1 MSSFD
6 RFPSTYGRD
15 EARAPV
21 RARPRVSRRS
31 LTWDKPAI
39 VALLAASAI
48 FAPFAAAVLKQAAQ
62 IFAY

>member
-15 EARAPV
+15 EARV
-21 RARPRVSRRS
+21 QIRAKTRVTRRS

-48 FAPFAAAVLKQAAQ
+48 FAPLAVAVLKQVAQ

>member
-15 EARAPV
+15 DARVPM
-21 RARPRVSRRS
+21 RAKPRMQRRS

-48 FAPFAAAVLKQAAQ
+48 FAPFAVAVMKQAAQ
-62 IFAY
+62 IFAC

>member
-1 MSSFD
+1 M
-6 RFPSTYGRD
+6 R
-15 EARAPV
+15 ARA
-21 RARPRVSRRS
+21 RVTRRN

-48 FAPFAAAVLKQAAQ
+48 FAPFALAVMKQAAQ

>member
-15 EARAPV
+15 DSHVLTRAKSS
-21 RARPRVSRRS
+21 AHRRN
-31 LTWDKPAI
+31 LTWDKPAVI
-39 VALLAASAI
+39 ALLAASAI
-48 FAPFAAAVLKQAAQ
+48 FAPFAVAVMKQAAQ

>member
-15 EARAPV
+15 EARVPM
-21 RARPRVSRRS
+21 RARTGVTRRDFT
-31 LTWDKPAI
+31 LDKRAL

-48 FAPFAAAVLKQAAQ
+48 FAPFALAVMKQAAQ

>member
-15 EARAPV
+15 QGRVRMRAGT
-21 RARPRVSRRS
+21 RVTRRN

-48 FAPFAAAVLKQAAQ
+48 FAPLAVAVLRQAAQ
-62 IFAY
+62 IFAS

>member
-15 EARAPV
+15 EARV
-21 RARPRVSRRS
+21 LMRAKPRVTRRN
-31 LTWDKPAI
+31 LTWDKSAI

-48 FAPFAAAVLKQAAQ
+48 FAPFAVAVMKQAAQ

>member
-15 EARAPV
+15 EARV
-21 RARPRVSRRS
+21 FTRAKTGVTWRS

-48 FAPFAAAVLKQAAQ
+48 FAPFAVAVLKQAAQ
-62 IFAY
+62 IFAS